1 MNKKKILAI
10 SGSIQS
16 NSVNKSIIKYITGS
30 FDPEVM
36 FDIYNQLDKLPHF
49 NPDLDKDDP
58 PEIIQNLRQQ
68 IDNADALLIC
78 TPEYVFSLPG
88 VLKNLIDWNVS
99 SPVLINKPIGLIV
112 AAASGQKAMESLDLI
127 LSTVQAIVVGKLIVN
142 GAKGKIGKNG
152 VIQDQKTQLQ
162 INAFMS
168 QFIKRI

>member
-30 FDPEVM
+30 FDQEVM

-68 IDNADALLIC
+68 IDNADAVLIC

-127 LSTVQAIVVGKLIVN
+127 LSTVQAIIVGKLIVN
-142 GAKGKIGKNG
+142 GAKGKIEKNG